1 MPPSPNSLSP
11 DPRISFINSNSSSRA
26 NGFLTRSLGFVVS
39 PVNKDNR
46 INVFNHPNHLNLKM
60 DKISLQNRSFNE

>member
-1 MPPSPNSLSP
+1 MPPSPNSRSP
-11 DPRISFINSNSSSRA
+11 DPRASLINSNNSSRA

-39 PVNKDNR
+39 PVNRDNR
-46 INVFNHPNHLNLKM
+46 INVFNHPNHLNFKV